1 MKQTVFISLSFTA
14 GESTALASINIPFRV
29 KKIHIKSAVYKAGTV
44 QTTYV
49 VLKSTLGLNAPL
61 GFLFRD
67 TTYSTPSI
75 QDIEIE
81 LKNPEVIQGTYTF
94 TIFNVDGTQATATVG
109 NDVIGLIMEFN
120 SE

>member
-1 MKQTVFISLSFTA
+1 MKQTIFISLPFTA
-14 GESTALASINIPFRV
+14 GQSTSNANINIPFRV
-29 KKIHIKSAVYKAGTV
+29 KNIHIKSAVYKAGTV

-49 VLKSTLGLNAPL
+49 CLKSTLGLNAPL
-61 GFLFRD
+61 AFLFRD

-81 LKNPEVIQGTYTF
+81 LKNPEVIQGNYVF
-94 TIFNVDGTQATATVG
+94 TIFNVDGTQATGTVG